1 MLRPFAHLLLPCCS
15 LDAPSC
21 SLVLPRAPSLLPWCS
36 SLLPHCSLSRSKMT
50 TRNPKFGV
58 YILYIY
64 SFPEPRLTRDQL
76 LTQAS
81 PLCSPAKA
89 YFVPILSI
97 CSLTAPHAP
106 SLLARALPR
115 APSML
120 PRCSLVAPP
129 QPLPILLPFAPT
141 VEFLQ
146 VSTRGSIQLEL
157 NEGVVIFDGNC
168 SALLLVNYVQTC
180 ASVVLNCTDS

>member
-21 SLVLPRAPSLLPWCS
+21 SLVLPR
-36 SLLPHCSLSRSKMT
+36 CSLGALLCSLTAPFPDRK
-50 TRNPKFGV
+50 RQPA
-58 YILYIY
+58 ILSSGCIYCIY

-89 YFVPILSI
+89 YFVHLLPHCSP
-97 CSLTAPHAP
+97 CSLAARSCSPPCSLHAP
-106 SLLARALPR
+106 SLL
-115 APSML
+115 S
-120 PRCSLVAPP
+120 RCSLVAPP

-146 VSTRGSIQLEL
+146 V
-157 NEGVVIFDGNC
+157 
-168 SALLLVNYVQTC
+168 
-180 ASVVLNCTDS
+180 

>member
-76 LTQAS
+76 LTHAS

-89 YFVPILSI
+89 YFVHLLPHCSP
-97 CSLTAPHAP
+97 CSLAARSCSPPCSLHAP
-106 SLLARALPR
+106 SLL
-115 APSML
+115 
-120 PRCSLVAPP
+120 PRCSP
-129 QPLPILLPFAPT
+129 
-141 VEFLQ
+141 
-146 VSTRGSIQLEL
+146 
-157 NEGVVIFDGNC
+157 
-168 SALLLVNYVQTC
+168 SATSYSLAV
-180 ASVVLNCTDS
+180 CTDGRVLASFNERVNSARIERGGRHFRWKLLCTTSC